1 MNDQHDLQDDL
12 TKALRAL
19 TTKWTNQ
26 AQEADQKGRQMGVGN
41 VQQALYQ
48 RGIAEGLR
56 LALADIETLLKT
68 DDQPPTKI
76 AEGSFSIVT
85 REEALMLLGQIGL
98 HITEL
103 HQHNDHTFS
112 AILAPLQVLTFE
124 ERVHKLNGI
133 ADVIILAK
141 GRLPNST
148 KAYIDFAFRK
158 SIIP

>member
-1 MNDQHDLQDDL
+1 MNDQHDPQDNLIFALREL
-12 TKALRAL
+12 TK
-19 TTKWTNQ
+19 KWVNQ
-26 AQEADQKGRQMGVGN
+26 AQEADQKGRQMGIGN

-56 LALADIETLLKT
+56 VALADIEALLT
-68 DDQPPTKI
+68 GDDQMPDETI
-76 AEGSFSIVT
+76 LESYSVIT
-85 REEALMLLGQIGL
+85 RDEALALLGQIGL
-98 HITEL
+98 HISEL
-103 HQHNDHTFS
+103 HQHKDQTFS

-124 ERVHKLNGI
+124 ERVHKLSGI

-158 SIIP
+158 STTT